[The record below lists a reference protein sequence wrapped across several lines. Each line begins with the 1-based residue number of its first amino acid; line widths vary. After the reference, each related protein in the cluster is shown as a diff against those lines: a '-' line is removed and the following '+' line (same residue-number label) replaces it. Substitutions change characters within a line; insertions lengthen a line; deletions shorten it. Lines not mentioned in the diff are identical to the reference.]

1 MDAFVE
7 VARMLSFSG
16 AAKRLRCST
25 SQVSR
30 EISRLE
36 ERLGVRLLHRT
47 TRQVSLTDVGERFLE
62 QCMRLIADREA
73 VVSAIAE
80 ESGELQGPLRV
91 TCSVAYGERFIIPLL
106 NAFIAEHPRLELE
119 LVLSDEVLDLVG
131 GGFDLAIRA
140 GRLKDSRLVAK
151 RLASRTRVLC
161 AAPSYLAAA
170 PAIADLADL
179 AVHACL
185 RGTTETWTFSRNGRE
200 QTFKPRGRWRGNS
213 GAAVLDAAIR
223 GLGVCQLPDF
233 YLDQALAEG
242 RLVRLLPQLQPED
255 EGVWALYPNR
265 RHLSAKV
272 RLVLEHLGAHL
283 AANKEQAPAPAPP
296 SA

>member
-1 MDAFVE
+1 
-7 VARMLSFSG
+7 
-16 AAKRLRCST
+16 
-25 SQVSR
+25 
-30 EISRLE
+30 
-36 ERLGVRLLHRT
+36 
-47 TRQVSLTDVGERFLE
+47 
-62 QCMRLIADREA
+62 
-73 VVSAIAE
+73 
-80 ESGELQGPLRV
+80 
-91 TCSVAYGERFIIPLL
+91 
-106 NAFIAEHPRLELE
+106 LELA
-119 LVLSDEVLDLVG
+119 LSDEVLDLVG

-161 AAPSYLAAA
+161 AAPSYLASA
-170 PAIADLADL
+170 PPIADLADL
-179 AVHACL
+179 AAHACL
-185 RGTTETWTFSRNGRE
+185 RGTTETWTFTRNGRE

-233 YLDQALAEG
+233 YLGQALAEG

-283 AANKEQAPAPAPP
+283 AANQEQAPAPTSPP
-296 SA
+296 G